1 MISEQ
6 RLNSTASESNKG
18 KLLGRV
24 ASILNANE
32 LVINIGVDKGVVRGM
47 KFAVMAESPVS
58 ILDPETGEVL
68 DTIDREKVRVEAV
81 EVRQKVSICRTFRKR
96 EIPAGSLYGGPLA
109 RELLGG
115 GLLAGAFD
123 PPQVI
128 EENLKVQD
136 VSLPPP
142 LSSEESYVKINDR
155 VIQVS

>member
-1 MISEQ
+1 MISEE
-6 RLNSTASESNKG
+6 RLNSTTLTQG
-18 KLLGRV
+18 KEDLAGRV

-32 LVINIGVDKGVVRGM
+32 LVINIGVDKGVMQGM

-58 ILDPETGEVL
+58 VLDPETGEVL

-96 EIPAGSLYGGPLA
+96 EIPAGSLYGSA
-109 RELLGG
+109 LGRAG
-115 GLLAGAFD
+115 IFAGAFD
-123 PPQVI
+123 PPKII

-142 LSSEESYVKINDR
+142 LSAEESYVKINDR